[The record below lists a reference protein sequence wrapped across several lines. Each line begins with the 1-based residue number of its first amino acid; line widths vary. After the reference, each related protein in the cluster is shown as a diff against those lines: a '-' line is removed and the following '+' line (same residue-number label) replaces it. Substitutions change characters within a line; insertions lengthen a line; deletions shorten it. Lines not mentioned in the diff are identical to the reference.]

1 MARETVAQRNAR
13 FDAEREA
20 RLAET
25 KASYP
30 ARLIDMLERA
40 TKLSYELTVK
50 DAKFVVRD
58 INSNAKWVMATTY
71 DNFSEAALEALV
83 YDVQDEED
91 RRAEAERK
99 YQAKQTALAKLT
111 TAERELLGL
120 K

>member
-30 ARLIDMLERA
+30 ARLMDMLERA

-58 INSNAKWVMATTY
+58 MNSNAKWVMAMTY
-71 DNFSEAALEALV
+71 DNFSEAALEALT
-83 YDVQDEED
+83 YDVEDTEE
-91 RRAEAERK
+91 RAAEAERLRNLR
-99 YQAKQTALAKLT
+99 QTALAKLT
-111 TAERELLGL
+111 DEERRALSL
-120 K
+120 